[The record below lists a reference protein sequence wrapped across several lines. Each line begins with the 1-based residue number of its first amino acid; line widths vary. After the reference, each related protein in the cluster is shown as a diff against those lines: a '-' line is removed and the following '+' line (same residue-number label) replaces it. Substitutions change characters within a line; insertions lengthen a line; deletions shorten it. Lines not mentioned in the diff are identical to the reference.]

1 MADPEVGLG
10 TMARARR
17 LPATAI
23 RATDPDSIERMSAG
37 IARTYV
43 GDAATGAMPVLVAT
57 VRQATRVTPT
67 KYDEEAA

>member
-23 RATDPDSIERMSAG
+23 RATDPDSIERTSAG

-43 GDAATGAMPVLVAT
+43 GDAATGAMIGPEGSI
-57 VRQATRVTPT
+57 RPSSSGPP
-67 KYDEEAA
+67 